1 MSDLGRANM
10 FGTPPSEEEE
20 LGHFYRSMTTYIER
34 LHRLMLD
41 VLKAELDRDAIGDI
55 NAVQALLLHNIGKE
69 EMTAG
74 ELKSRGY
81 YQGSNVSYN
90 LKKLVEAGY
99 ICYER
104 SHIDRRSVRVKLSES
119 GLNISKMVQNL
130 YNRQVKKLMKQ
141 RLIDVAGLEDVCL
154 VMRDFERFWTED
166 LRTY

>member
-1 MSDLGRANM
+1 MSDKGRASGLAN
-10 FGTPPSEEEE
+10 TPSEEEE
-20 LGHFYRSMTTYIER
+20 LGHFYRSMSTYIER

-41 VLKAELDRDAIGDI
+41 VLKAELDRDAISDI
-55 NAVQALLLHNIGKE
+55 NAVQALLLYNVGKE

-74 ELKSRGY
+74 ELKTRGY

-90 LKKLVEAGY
+90 LKKMVEAGY

-119 GLNISKMVQNL
+119 GLNISKMVQSL
-130 YNRQVKKLMKQ
+130 YDRQVKKLVKQ
-141 RLIDVAGLEDVCL
+141 RMIDVAGLEDVCL